1 VPHHALRL
9 AIACCAALAL
19 AAAIAGGAGA
29 GGASVEYKDLALRA
43 NGGFAPRTLPRKRYA
58 PIHFQ
63 GRFDIANRYGGQPRA
78 LERAVIRFD
87 RDGRLAVAGLPTCPA
102 ERVADLGTAAA
113 RRACRGAIVGT
124 GHLGALIRVG
134 TSLVPARARLTIFNA
149 PRVDGH
155 PAVVLHAR
163 TTTPTIQT
171 YAIVAPIERRRGEY
185 RYQVTLEVPPI
196 AGGAGALTHLDAEI
210 GRRYRVGDKRRSYV
224 AARCSDHILRT
235 RGTFLFAG
243 DFLVEGSVEK
253 FCRQR

>member
-1 VPHHALRL
+1 MSHPGLRL
-9 AIACCAALAL
+9 ALACCAALVLVAGL
-19 AAAIAGGAGA
+19 AGRAGA
-29 GGASVEYKDLALRA
+29 GGATVEYEDLVLRA
-43 NGGFAPRTLPRKRYA
+43 DGGFAPRTLPRHRFE
-58 PIHFQ
+58 PIRFKGHFQ
-63 GRFDIANRYGGQPRA
+63 IANRYGGQPPV

-102 ERVADLGTAAA
+102 ERVADLGSAAA
-113 RRACRGAIVGT
+113 RRVCRGAIVGT

-149 PRVDGH
+149 PRVDGD

-163 TTTPTIQT
+163 TTTPTVQT

-185 RYQVTLEVPPI
+185 RYQVTIEVPPI

-210 GRRYRVGDKRRSYV
+210 GRRYRAGGKRRSYV
-224 AARCSDHILRT
+224 AARCSDNVLRT

-243 DFLVEGSVEK
+243 GLLVEGSVEK